1 MVKKNKYN
9 DITWD
14 PVTQNFKGRF
24 AIPHN
29 DVPYSDLTPAMLQ
42 ELDEWWEGPYGRA
55 VKENAARKRL
65 RRKQY
70 PKATEFEKRNR
81 IRRRRVAF
89 SMMLRNKYPN
99 DPSKWLD

>member
-1 MVKKNKYN
+1 MGKKNKYG

-24 AIPHN
+24 AVPYN
-29 DVPYSDLTPAMLQ
+29 DVPYNDLTPAMLE

-65 RRKQY
+65 RRQHHIKGSE
-70 PKATEFEKRNR
+70 AAKRNL
-81 IRRRRVAF
+81 IRRKRAAF
-89 SMMLRNKYPN
+89 SAKLR
-99 DPSKWLD
+99 DT